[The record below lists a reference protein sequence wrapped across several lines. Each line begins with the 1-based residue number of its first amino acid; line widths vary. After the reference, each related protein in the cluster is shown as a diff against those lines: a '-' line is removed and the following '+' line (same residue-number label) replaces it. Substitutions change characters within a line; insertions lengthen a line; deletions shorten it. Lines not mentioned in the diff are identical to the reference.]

1 MKDEEHQI
9 QKAYFEILAWNE
21 KDFPYL
27 KYIFAIPNGGHR
39 PISVAKK
46 MKAEGVRRGVPDIFI
61 PVGFGLYRYGKWLE
75 TKTAKG
81 VMSKEQNEYRN
92 FLLAEGYDYALCR
105 SCDEL
110 VRETELYL
118 GITFKNK

>member
-39 PISVAKK
+39 HISVAKK
-46 MKAEGVRRGVPDIFI
+46 MKAEGVKRGIVDLIIPIITEGKHGMFI
-61 PVGFGLYRYGKWLE
+61 EV
-75 TKTAKG
+75 KTEKG
-81 VMSKEQNEYRN
+81 VMSKEQKEYRD
-92 FLLAEGYDYALCR
+92 FLITGGYDYALCR